1 MRRSLILD
9 VVVQVVFHSALMLGL
24 FLLFTGHHRPGGGFV
39 GGLVVGAGLSLR
51 YLSGGID
58 EVRRTVPFRPWT
70 IQGTGLVLSASTT
83 VVPLFLGQY
92 LPSLAKNAADS
103 QGSIHPL
110 GIQISA
116 VSLWPYMVSLAV
128 LLQVLVLPLF
138 GAIADHTHRKK
149 ELLGLLAFAGSAAT
163 IAMFALEGTRYML
176 GCVLFLI
183 ANSAFG
189 ASIVVYNSFLPEI
202 ASPE

>member
-24 FLLFTGHHRPGGGFV
+24 FLLFTGHNRPGGGFV

-83 VVPLFLGQY
+83 VVPLFAGRDLMEHFKVD
-92 LPSLAKNAADS
+92 L
-103 QGSIHPL
+103 H
-110 GIQISA
+110 
-116 VSLWPYMVSLAV
+116 LWFFGEVHLNTALFFDMGVALVVIGTV
-128 LLQVLVLPLF
+128 LMFLVAF
-138 GAIADHTHRKK
+138 GETVPNVNNP
-149 ELLGLLAFAGSAAT
+149 FAGRS
-163 IAMFALEGTRYML
+163 GRL
-176 GCVLFLI
+176 G
-183 ANSAFG
+183 
-189 ASIVVYNSFLPEI
+189 ER
-202 ASPE
+202 